1 MVANDIKRTLGLN
14 LLRLGHEVYQGIAR
28 TQSPTNKNCAPESPA
43 FGVIAKVSQTEGAME
58 RPRSGGTA
66 IGITVSPVP
75 GKYAESEVDRSIV
88 WGRSDLHVPPETIP
102 VHAYNLTKHQT
113 VLQLSTGY

>member
-1 MVANDIKRTLGLN
+1 MRYTKRTMGLN
-14 LLRLGHEVYQGIAR
+14 WLRLGQQVYQGIAR

-66 IGITVSPVP
+66 IWITVSPVP
-75 GKYAESEVDRSIV
+75 GKYAELEVNRFIV
-88 WGRSDLHVPPETIP
+88 WGRSDQTMPPETVP
-102 VHAYNLTKHQT
+102 AHTHNLTKLKA
-113 VLQLSTGY
+113 VSQLSTEY